1 MKTIKTPITL
11 EYTTAKGNY
20 SIKLKYG
27 TYQYHKEAILITAT
41 GDNEGKDFFKVLVTE
56 SNSYSLWDTVKL
68 LGILIGLS
76 TVDLTKVLYNVHE
89 SLVAISVN
97 TYTGKSHLRYIK
109 QLLEV

>member
-11 EYTTAKGNY
+11 EYTTTKGNY

-41 GDNEGKDFFKVLVTE
+41 GDNEGKDFFKVLITE
-56 SNSYSLWDTVKL
+56 SNSYSLWDTVRL

-89 SLVAISVN
+89 SLVAIRVN
-97 TYTGKSHLRYIK
+97 TYTGKPHLRYIK
-109 QLLEV
+109 QILEV

>member
-11 EYTTAKGNY
+11 EYTTTKGNY

-41 GDNEGKDFFKVLVTE
+41 GDNEGKDFFKVLITE
-56 SNSYSLWDTVKL
+56 SNSYSLWDTVRL

-97 TYTGKSHLRYIK
+97 TYTG
-109 QLLEV
+109 